1 MKIKRKLKKNC
12 ENYLPKRH
20 IEYKVINFAPINN
33 SIMANILPST
43 KMEQFLRRIKS
54 SLTL

>member
-12 ENYLPKRH
+12 ENHLPKRH

-33 SIMANILPST
+33 SIMANKLPST